1 MSEESEQ
8 QGPAVGWAIAML
20 REQGMP
26 SREIA
31 AILEADSGQLVR
43 QYLELHRERLEEHL
57 AYQRRTL
64 ARLDRLLV
72 SRTRGTAA
80 RPRKATVSPA

>member
-1 MSEESEQ
+1 MSEEDEQ
-8 QGPAVGWAIAML
+8 QGATVGWAIATL

-57 AYQRRTL
+57 ADQRRTL
-64 ARLDRLLV
+64 ARLDRLLE
-72 SRTRGTAA
+72 R
-80 RPRKATVSPA
+80 ATVSRA